1 MGRLE
6 GRAAVITG
14 ASGGIGW
21 ATTRRFV
28 AEGARVIAADIDE
41 ERGAA
46 MVADVGDAVTFVRTD
61 VTDRDQVR
69 GAVATCVATHGRIDV
84 LFNNAAT
91 STGGYVADL
100 DIDGWKHSLDIM
112 LTGPLHGIQA
122 ALPHMVEQGSG
133 SIINTSSVYGIVT
146 GAANAPYAS
155 AKAGLIN
162 LTRTA
167 AVEYG
172 RLGVRVNAIC
182 PGVVETPMF
191 EQVLAIGLKTREEVA
206 AMHAIG
212 RTIRPEEI
220 ADLVLFLGSDE
231 STAITGQAIVI
242 DGGLLCDVDL
252 TGVPPLGT

>member
-1 MGRLE
+1 MGRLD

-21 ATTRRFV
+21 ATARRFV
-28 AEGARVIAADIDE
+28 DEGAGVIAADIDE
-41 ERGAA
+41 KRGAA
-46 MVADVGDAVTFVRTD
+46 LVADVGDAVTFVRTD
-61 VTDRDQVR
+61 VTDREDVHA
-69 GAVATCVATHGRIDV
+69 AVAACVAAHGRIDV

-112 LTGPLHGIQA
+112 LTGPLHGMQA

-133 SIINTSSVYGIVT
+133 SIVNTSSVYGIVT

-191 EQVLAIGLKTREEVA
+191 EQVLAIGLKTRDEVA

-252 TGVPPLGT
+252 TGVPPLGM

>member
-1 MGRLE
+1 MGRLD

-14 ASGGIGW
+14 GSGGIGW
-21 ATTRRFV
+21 ATARRFV
-28 AEGARVIAADIDE
+28 AEGAAVVAADIDD

-46 MVADVGDAVTFVRTD
+46 LVADLGDAVSFAHTD
-61 VTDRDQVR
+61 VTDAEQVHA
-69 GAVATCVATHGRIDV
+69 AVATCLERHGRIDV

-100 DIDGWKHSLDIM
+100 DIDGWRHSLDIM
-112 LTGPLHGIQA
+112 LTGPLHGMQA

-133 SIINTSSVYGIVT
+133 SIVNTSSVYGIVT

-191 EQVLAIGLKTREEVA
+191 EQVLAIGMTTREEVA
-206 AMHAIG
+206 AKHAIG
-212 RTIRPEEI
+212 RTIRPEEV
-220 ADLVLFLGSDE
+220 ANLVLFLGSDE
-231 STAITGQAIVI
+231 SSAITGQAIVI

-252 TGVPPLGT
+252 TGVPPLGL